1 MTRMATVE
9 RRTAETQVKATINL
23 DGAGRAEISTGI
35 GFFDHMLSLFAKHG
49 LFDLM
54 VAAKGDLFVDG
65 HHTVEDTGIV
75 LGRTVAQALG
85 DKQGIRRYG
94 TAFVPM
100 DEALAMVALDVSGR
114 PYLHF
119 EAAFPGERIGDMASE
134 LVEEFLRAFAVH
146 AALTLHVRLL
156 YGRNAHHMAEAIFK
170 ALGRALDEA
179 TRLDGRIDG
188 VLSTKGTL

>member
-1 MTRMATVE
+1 MTRTATVE
-9 RRTAETQVKATINL
+9 RQTAETQVKATLNV
-23 DGAGRAEISTGI
+23 DGAGRAEIATGI
-35 GFFDHMLSLFAKHG
+35 GFFDHMLNLFAKHG
-49 LFDLM
+49 LFDLT
-54 VAAKGDLFVDG
+54 VTATGDLFVDG
-65 HHTVEDTGIV
+65 HHTIEDTGIV
-75 LGRTVAQALG
+75 LGRTFARALG

-100 DEALAMVALDVSGR
+100 DEALAMVALDISGR

-119 EAAFPGERIGDMASE
+119 EAAFPVERIGDMASE

-146 AALTLHVRLL
+146 AGITLHVRLL